1 MHSVLTLVSQ
11 SSDLDMIV
19 TALTSISKT
28 TCQLVTRHGGV
39 IVKDISTIPPDI
51 VAEDGHVQNQ

>member
-1 MHSVLTLVSQ
+1 
-11 SSDLDMIV
+11 MIV

-51 VAEDGHVQNQ
+51 VAEDGHVQNQRQIRNVVVLGPC